1 MNSNT
6 ETTRWLVELQGFSGV
21 PDRDLKSID
30 IGLRVGPV
38 FCMLLAGIGTAF
50 ASPVMLLALVPLAA
64 LGAILSGSPFDVF
77 YNHGLRHAL
86 NGPRLPVYQAPRR
99 FACALASAWLIVT
112 AGLMIAG
119 YATAGQV
126 MGWLLVATA
135 AVPVTTG
142 FCVPSFIL
150 RLVTGTIPAR
160 RLVVT
165 DRRF

>member
-1 MNSNT
+1 MSRNI
-6 ETTRWLVELQGFSGV
+6 ETTRWLVELQGFTGV
-21 PDRDLKSID
+21 PDRDLKAID
-30 IGLRVGPV
+30 LGLRVGPV
-38 FCMLLAGIGTAF
+38 FCMLLAGIGTAL

-86 NGPRLPVYQAPRR
+86 KGPRLPVYSAPRR
-99 FACALASAWLIVT
+99 FACGMASTWLIVT
-112 AGLMIAG
+112 AGLMAGG

-142 FCVPSFIL
+142 FCVPSFIF
-150 RLVTGTIPAR
+150 RLVTGTMPVRDKQAA
-160 RLVVT
+160 VA
-165 DRRF
+165 